1 MTPSIAKTAK
11 ITLIVDNN
19 TPQGLIEEHGFS
31 AWVEAGD
38 QRIVFDTGQGLA
50 FEHNARCLGLDL
62 RLADALVLS
71 HGHYDHT
78 GGTPFFLSQNS
89 HCRIFSAPGTGTCRY
104 SRHPD
109 QTPKMIG
116 VNDAVS
122 SALNELPAWRR
133 VELDKQHYV
142 APGVGI
148 TGPIPRKSSFEDAGG
163 PFYFDDKKAF
173 PDAIDDDLS
182 MWLETTE
189 GLVIL
194 TGCCH
199 SGLVNTIN
207 YIREI
212 TGNAHIHGIVGGL
225 HLLNASDDRLE
236 QTLKFIAG
244 CNPDFLVP
252 CHCTGQKVIDRLI
265 REFGRARTTQ
275 SQAGQ
280 TYELGVMQESK
291 PS

>member
-1 MTPSIAKTAK
+1 
-11 ITLIVDNN
+11 
-19 TPQGLIEEHGFS
+19 
-31 AWVEAGD
+31 
-38 QRIVFDTGQGLA
+38 
-50 FEHNARCLGLDL
+50 
-62 RLADALVLS
+62 
-71 HGHYDHT
+71 
-78 GGTPFFLSQNS
+78 
-89 HCRIFSAPGTGTCRY
+89 
-104 SRHPD
+104 
-109 QTPKMIG
+109 
-116 VNDAVS
+116 
-122 SALNELPAWRR
+122 
-133 VELDKQHYV
+133 
-142 APGVGI
+142 
-148 TGPIPRKSSFEDAGG
+148 
-163 PFYFDDKKAF
+163 
-173 PDAIDDDLS
+173 

-236 QTLKFIAG
+236 QTLQFIAG

-265 REFGRARTTQ
+265 REFGRARTAQ
-275 SQAGQ
+275 GQAGQ